1 MPTGDMDMD
10 QGWDFDL
17 AAAADKP
24 LSPSATTPAS
34 AAPAPK
40 PKAREAKKLGKRIGQ
55 KKAKLAAQEADHSGS
70 EDVDMS
76 SSGYSDRS
84 AVSRVAPS
92 GSGPGSTSVRET
104 TQGDGW
110 GWGDD
115 EPSPSKAS
123 SKVPPP
129 APASLPPAQPPLP
142 KRTQTVVKE
151 QKVTFIDT
159 YLVSK
164 SCQSLTDLVKQCLSE
179 AAALHTSHAD
189 LDLPVQFAENAY
201 SLITAASSV
210 LTLFRALIFASPHVA
225 DVPTLGMQLSNDCA
239 WIADHL
245 PLQTSGT
252 PTVDG
257 EQAGYTIGGIGEG
270 GGPPDLPRWDRD
282 AAVSLMRSASVH
294 AYESQLATQRE
305 GIMRVLEDMPEFGD
319 LGEEANHKAGLR
331 VVGEVK
337 DTIDSL
343 GRVWKVSCSS
353 RIPTRNS
360 DCG

>member
-1 MPTGDMDMD
+1 
-10 QGWDFDL
+10 
-17 AAAADKP
+17 
-24 LSPSATTPAS
+24 
-34 AAPAPK
+34 
-40 PKAREAKKLGKRIGQ
+40 
-55 KKAKLAAQEADHSGS
+55 
-70 EDVDMS
+70 
-76 SSGYSDRS
+76 
-84 AVSRVAPS
+84 
-92 GSGPGSTSVRET
+92 
-104 TQGDGW
+104 
-110 GWGDD
+110 
-115 EPSPSKAS
+115 
-123 SKVPPP
+123 
-129 APASLPPAQPPLP
+129 
-142 KRTQTVVKE
+142 VVKE

-210 LTLFRALIFASPHVA
+210 LTLFRALISASPHVA